1 MRGRYTALAILALAG
16 GSAGGI
22 TLERFYLN
30 PASMDGSDGPE
41 ILYWVAPM
49 DPNFRQPGPGKS
61 PMGMDLIPVYAG
73 QEPSSDPSEV
83 SLSAAEINAI
93 GVRTALARM
102 TDVAPKI
109 ETVGFVGYDEHL
121 TSHVHTRVD
130 GWIEVLNVRAVG
142 DVVRKGDVLFELFSP
157 EFGVA
162 SFDFLRALENSTG
175 LSLEAARNKMRSH
188 GATER
193 QIAEIEASGE
203 VARRITVEA
212 PRDGIVVALEAAD
225 GMFLQPGTQAVS
237 ITDLSQVW
245 LIVDVFERDIS
256 RLSEN
261 MTAVAS
267 FEHLPGRVFEGRIDY
282 VYPELD
288 PRTRTLPVRLRFDNS
303 EGLLR
308 PGMFG
313 NVSLLP
319 NTSRQVLTVPSEA
332 VIRTGSAERVILK
345 TGEGTFRPRLVTTGL
360 RDSFGEGGRTEILQ
374 GLSPGEEVVA
384 SAQFLIDSESALSA
398 GFMRMAPTDE
408 EPARGTG
415 TLVALDRDRRV
426 ATLRHGTLESLDW
439 PAMTSEFPVRADVSL
454 DRLREGEQ
462 VSFRAARGA
471 DGLLGLIELGPDDG
485 VAATGTGMALAVTPE
500 GKLKLNHGPVPDLGW
515 PAMQMDLDVAG
526 LDPASV
532 PLDTPI
538 EFDLAKD
545 ENGMFSIIA
554 VRAEGEDAPAV
565 GKVDE
570 TPTAAAPPIVISGTI
585 DAIDPAT
592 GQATITHGP
601 ITEIGMPGMTMA
613 FAVDPELDLSG
624 TETDQEMTL
633 TFARPDGMTMVL
645 KAAAPVVPSAPPITV
660 TGTIDAVDAEAGRAT
675 ITHGPIMEI
684 GMPGMTMAFAVD
696 ADLDLASLP
705 TGTEMSLTFARPD
718 GMTMVLAAAEP
729 VQPPMEVSGTINAVD
744 LDARMA
750 NITHGPI
757 AEIGMPGMTMD
768 FAIADDIDPA
778 ALPTGE
784 ELTLL
789 LHRNPD
795 FSMTLVGT
803 AAVRSVSQ

>member
-16 GSAGGI
+16 GTAGGI
-22 TLERFYLN
+22 YLERLYLN
-30 PASMDGSDGPE
+30 PTNATASDGPE

-61 PMGMDLIPVYAG
+61 PMGMDLVPVHAG
-73 QEPSSDPSEV
+73 QEPSGDPSEV
-83 SLSAAEINAI
+83 SLGAAEINAI

-102 TDVAPKI
+102 TDVAQKI
-109 ETVGFVGYDEHL
+109 ESVGFVGYDEHL
-121 TSHVHTRVD
+121 TSHVHTRVE
-130 GWIEVLNVRAVG
+130 GWVEVLSVRAVG
-142 DVVRKGDVLFELFSP
+142 DVVKKGDALFELFSP
-157 EFGVA
+157 EFAVA
-162 SFDFLRALENSTG
+162 SFDFLRSSENGTG
-175 LSLEAARNKMRSH
+175 LSLEAARNNLRSH

-193 QIAEIEASGE
+193 QIAEIEETGE

-212 PRDGIVVALEAAD
+212 PRAGIVVALEAAD
-225 GMFLQPGTQAVS
+225 GMYLQPGTQAVS
-237 ITDLSQVW
+237 ITDLSRVW

-256 RLSEN
+256 RLSED
-261 MTAVAS
+261 MSAFAS
-267 FEHLPGRVFEGRIDY
+267 FEHLPGRVFEGEIDY

-288 PRTRTLPVRLRFDNS
+288 PRTRTLPVRLRFENS

-313 NVSLLP
+313 NVSLVP
-319 NTSRQVLTVPSEA
+319 NASRQVLTVPSEA
-332 VIRTGSAERVILK
+332 VIRTGSAERVILR

-415 TLVALDRDRRV
+415 TLVALDRERRV
-426 ATLRHGTLESLDW
+426 ATVRHAALESLDW
-439 PAMTSEFPVRADVSL
+439 PAMISEFPVRADISL
-454 DRLREGEQ
+454 ERLREGDE
-462 VSFRAARGA
+462 VSFRAARFA

-485 VAATGTGMALAVTPE
+485 VAATGTGMALAVTPD
-500 GKLKLNHGPVPDLGW
+500 GKLTLDHGPIPELGW

-526 LDPASV
+526 LDPGSV

-545 ENGMFSIIA
+545 DSGMFSIIA
-554 VRAEGEDAPAV
+554 VRTEGEVAEPAQDGDATQM
-565 GKVDE
+565 E
-570 TPTAAAPPIVISGTI
+570 AAPPIVVSGTI
-585 DAIDPAT
+585 DAVDQNA
-592 GQATITHGP
+592 GRATITHGP
-601 ITEIGMPGMTMA
+601 MTEIGMPGMTMD
-613 FAVDPELDLSG
+613 FAVEPGLDLAGLETG
-624 TETDQEMTL
+624 TEMTL
-633 TFARPDGMTMVL
+633 TFARPDGT
-645 KAAAPVVPSAPPITV
+645 S
-660 TGTIDAVDAEAGRAT
+660 
-675 ITHGPIMEI
+675 
-684 GMPGMTMAFAVD
+684 
-696 ADLDLASLP
+696 
-705 TGTEMSLTFARPD
+705 
-718 GMTMVLAAAEP
+718 MVLAAAEAVMP
-729 VQPPMEVSGTINAVD
+729 SAPPIVVTGMIDAVD
-744 LDARMA
+744 VDTGRAT
-750 NITHGPI
+750 ITHGPI

-768 FAIADDIDPA
+768 FAVDTGLDVSALATETELSLTFARPDGMTMVLTAAEPAQPAMEVSGTINAVDPETRMANITHGPMAEIGMPGMTMDFAIADEIDPA

-803 AAVRSVSQ
+803 TAMRSVSQ